1 MKASGKLP
9 DAVGNFFPLP
19 NVIFHL
25 GLSAEEIATYA
36 FLLYCEDRKT
46 YQCFPSY
53 TTIGDA
59 IGKTKNS
66 VKKYVDGLRD
76 KGLIETEPTKKTA
89 KDGAVLNGNLLYT
102 ILPVDDAV
110 RAYNEAQI
118 YHAQIEFERQKIRR
132 LKQRFNLNLSIGFKQ
147 KNTRC

>member
-1 MKASGKLP
+1 MIESQDNNKNP
-9 DAVGNFFPLP
+9 AVGHFFPLP
-19 NVIFHL
+19 NAIFHL

-53 TTIGDA
+53 STIGDA

-76 KGLIETEPTKKTA
+76 KGLISTQMTKKIA

-102 ILPVDDAV
+102 MLPIQNGIDV
-110 RAYNEAQI
+110 YNETQLYLAQLEWEQQNI
-118 YHAQIEFERQKIRR
+118 LR
-132 LKQRFNLNLSIGFKQ
+132 LAEKRGVNIKAG
-147 KNTRC
+147 

>member
-76 KGLIETEPTKKTA
+76 KGLIETELTKKTA

-118 YHAQIEFERQKIRR
+118 YHVQIEFERQKIRR
-132 LKQRFNLNLSIGFKQ
+132 LKQNNHL
-147 KNTRC
+147 KNKAG

>member
-1 MKASGKLP
+1 MIFSMDRNEKRSAGH
-9 DAVGNFFPLP
+9 FFPLP
-19 NVIFHL
+19 NEVFHL

-36 FLLYCEDRKT
+36 YLLYCENRKT
-46 YQCFPSY
+46 FQCFPSY
-53 TTIGDA
+53 TTIGNA
-59 IGKTKNS
+59 IGKSRNS

-76 KGLIETEPTKKTA
+76 KGLISTEPTKKIA

-118 YHAQIEFERQKIRR
+118 YHAQIEFERQKVRQLAKKRGVNI
-132 LKQRFNLNLSIGFKQ
+132 KAG
-147 KNTRC
+147 

>member
-1 MKASGKLP
+1 MKAPGKLP

-76 KGLIETEPTKKTA
+76 KGLIKTEPTKKIA

-102 ILPVDDAV
+102 ILPIQNAIDV
-110 RAYNEAQI
+110 YNETQM
-118 YHAQIEFERQKIRR
+118 YHAKIEFERQKVRR
-132 LKQRFNLNLSIGFKQ
+132 RAIKLGVNFKAG
-147 KNTRC
+147 

>member
-1 MKASGKLP
+1 MIFSP
-9 DAVGNFFPLP
+9 EQRENRAVGNFFPLP
-19 NVIFHL
+19 NMIFHL

-36 FLLYCEDRKT
+36 YLLYCEDRKT

-66 VKKYVDGLRD
+66 VKKYVDGLRA
-76 KGLIETEPTKKTA
+76 KGLIKTESTTKTA

-102 ILPVDDAV
+102 ILP
-110 RAYNEAQI
+110 
-118 YHAQIEFERQKIRR
+118 IENAIIVHNDVQNYLSEIESRRQKIRR
-132 LKQRFNLNLSIGFKQ
+132 RAIKLGV
-147 KNTRC
+147 KNKAG

>member
-1 MKASGKLP
+1 MKAPGKLP

-89 KDGAVLNGNLLYT
+89 KDGTVLNGNLLYT

-110 RAYNEAQI
+110 RAYNETQI
-118 YHAQIEFERQKIRR
+118 YLANIESERQRIRR
-132 LKQRFNLNLSIGFKQ
+132 LKQKLALKSKAG
-147 KNTRC
+147 

>member
-1 MKASGKLP
+1 MIFSPEQREKR
-9 DAVGNFFPLP
+9 AVGNFFPLP
-19 NVIFHL
+19 NMIFQL

-36 FLLYCEDRKT
+36 YLLYCEDRKT

-66 VKKYVDGLRD
+66 VKKYVDGLRA
-76 KGLIETEPTKKTA
+76 KGLIKTEPTTKTA

-102 ILPVDDAV
+102 ILPIENAIIAQNDAQN
-110 RAYNEAQI
+110 YLSE
-118 YHAQIEFERQKIRR
+118 IESRRQKIRR
-132 LKQRFNLNLSIGFKQ
+132 RAIKLGVNFKAG
-147 KNTRC
+147 

>member
-1 MKASGKLP
+1 M
-9 DAVGNFFPLP
+9 
-19 NVIFHL
+19 IFHL

-36 FLLYCEDRKT
+36 FLLYCENRKT

-53 TTIGDA
+53 TTIGNA

-102 ILPVDDAV
+102 ILPIQNAMD
-110 RAYNEAQI
+110 AYNERQI
-118 YHAQIEFERQKIRR
+118 YLARIKLEKKKIRQ
-132 LKQRFNLNLSIGFKQ
+132 LTQ
-147 KNTRC
+147 KSDGKAKAG

>member
-1 MKASGKLP
+1 MIDAQDKYKNL
-9 DAVGNFFPLP
+9 AVGHFFPLP
-19 NVIFHL
+19 NAIFHL

-53 TTIGDA
+53 TTIGNA

-66 VKKYVDGLRD
+66 VKKYVDGLRS
-76 KGLIETEPTKKTA
+76 KGLIKTEPTTKTA

-102 ILPVDDAV
+102 ILPIQNGIDV
-110 RAYNEAQI
+110 YNEAQF
-118 YHAQIEFERQKIRR
+118 YLAQIESTQQKI
-132 LKQRFNLNLSIGFKQ
+132 LLLAQKSGVNFKAG
-147 KNTRC
+147 